1 MGLPPDHMK
10 SSVFL
15 SIISTYTSCRNKSTC
30 YLTYSKSTLLLKM
43 KCQDTHIYMKI
54 FTNNMKCRTILG
66 WKGKALEAG
75 KEKSVGAN

>member
-1 MGLPPDHMK
+1 
-10 SSVFL
+10 
-15 SIISTYTSCRNKSTC
+15 
-30 YLTYSKSTLLLKM
+30 
-43 KCQDTHIYMKI
+43 MKI